1 MQGIRWKVRELY
13 QKGMSVKEIAKV
25 LNLTYHQVYHLL
37 HYEPKKPED
46 WRIAY
51 LEELKKHGL
60 DEKLKKL
67 LTYKEKRKGKD
78 VYLKFSEIQER
89 LYGDLFIHGIKN
101 LGKTRWYEFLRFF
114 VSTEMGMSWEEFVA
128 KRKEKVLPRGSI
140 TREEGIMEV
149 DATGWSFGG
158 KNYSIMLSLDVFSG
172 FVLSYMVVENKE
184 KDAKHYNKAFDR
196 FEVAKFLQDTFIA
209 YGVPKILKS
218 DNEKVIKNNYV
229 LEALNRLGVKH
240 VRTVPGQPQQK
251 LIENV
256 IGKLKSYMTGV
267 KTNSIEELLDYAINR
282 WNKSIHRFK
291 HIEEPIVPVEVFKE
305 YEKVEEDRII
315 KAFAIRVRR
324 KLRNNLISV
333 ENTKYE
339 FLYPGELEV
348 EALIYLDDNTKAEL
362 YDANTGEFLGVAYK
376 ASKNLGDTIPE
387 ESQKRRKVK
396 RIEKRKKKYEEEIQ
410 KLEEEKQRVFEESRN
425 LEVEEREEKREG
437 SILDLAEK
445 IEEEELW

>member
-1 MQGIRWKVRELY
+1 MP
-13 QKGMSVKEIAKV
+13 VKEIAKA

-37 HYEPKKPED
+37 HYERKKPED
-46 WRIAY
+46 WRAAY

-67 LTYKEKRKGKD
+67 LTYKEKRKGKE

-89 LYGDLFIHGIKN
+89 LYGDFVLHSIKK
-101 LGKTRWYEFLRFF
+101 LGKTKWYEFLRFF
-114 VSTEMGMSWEEFVA
+114 VSTEMGITWEEFIA
-128 KRKEKVLPRGSI
+128 KRKEKILPKGSI

-184 KDAKHYNKAFDR
+184 KEAKHYNKAFDR
-196 FEVAKFLQDTFIA
+196 FDVAKLLQDTFIA

-240 VRTVPGQPQQK
+240 IKTIPGEPQQK
-251 LIENV
+251 LIENT
-256 IGKLKSYMTGV
+256 IAKLKSYMTGIKASSV
-267 KTNSIEELLDYAINR
+267 EELIDYAINR
-282 WNKSIHRFK
+282 WNKSLHKFK
-291 HIEEPIVPVEVFKE
+291 HIEEPVIPVEVFKE

-315 KAFAIRVRR
+315 KAFAVRVRR

-333 ENTKYE
+333 ENIKYE
-339 FLYPGELEV
+339 FVYPGTVEV
-348 EALIYLDDNTKAEL
+348 EALIYLDNNTKAEL
-362 YDANTGEFLGVAYK
+362 YDAETGEFLGVAYK
-376 ASKNLGDTIPE
+376 VSQSLADTVPE
-387 ESQKRRKVK
+387 ESQKKRKVK
-396 RIEKRKKKYEEEIQ
+396 RINRRKKRYEEEIQ
-410 KLEEEKQRVFEESRN
+410 KLEEEQHEISEESS
-425 LEVEEREEKREG
+425 LEIEGEKGEGSLVEE
-437 SILDLAEK
+437 LAKK